1 MLGCC
6 PLPAG
11 AADDSYRLEIA
22 PLVGYHFGGSFD
34 IEGTDDAWDLDD
46 SSSFGLLFDLENDA
60 NTQWELLYSRQQTRA
75 TLDSATLPASRID
88 VKVQALQLGGTYH
101 GTGEKLRPYV
111 AMTIGGTRIDADT
124 ASDTFFSGSIGAGLQ
139 VMPNA
144 RLGLRV
150 EARAYATLTDSD
162 SDLFCLVS
170 PDQNVCAIRIEGEV
184 LGQLQT
190 FAGIVFRF

>member
-1 MLGCC
+1 MLACC
-6 PLPAG
+6 PLPAF
-11 AADDSYRLEIA
+11 AADDSPRFEVA

-46 SSSFGLLFDLENDA
+46 SSSFGLLLDLVNDA
-60 NTQWELLYSRQQTRA
+60 NTQWELLYSRQQTRG

-88 VKVQALQLGGTYH
+88 VDVQALQIGGTYRVA
-101 GTGEKLRPYV
+101 GEKIRPYV
-111 AMTIGGTRIDADT
+111 AMTIGGTRIDTDA

-139 VMPNA
+139 IVPNA
-144 RLGLRV
+144 RFGLRV

-162 SDLFCLVS
+162 SDLFCIVS
-170 PDQNVCAIRIEGEV
+170 PDQNVCAIRIDGEV